1 MNKPWRVH
9 PNLKDRFHPAA
20 PDDLQVIVHDG
31 GPRLSRRTPEAV
43 WVTVTSCDGEVF
55 SGRVL
60 NQPTQLESVRQG
72 DQIRFLA
79 AGGGA
84 LLMVTDKYLAER
96 TGWSIDPCQRC
107 GCGELFDAPSDLI
120 KATFPGTPEGAEMEF
135 FTAFCGLCG
144 GVQGVKAKG
153 FVEETEPSRRSWW
166 RFWKR

>member
-1 MNKPWRVH
+1 MTKPWRER
-9 PNLKDRFHPAA
+9 PKLKDRFHPAA

-31 GPRLSRRTPEAV
+31 GPRFTERRPEAV
-43 WVTVTSCDGEVF
+43 WVTVDSCDGDIF

-60 NQPTQLESVRQG
+60 NQPTQLTLVAQG
-72 DQIRFLA
+72 DRIRFVA

-96 TGWSIDPCQRC
+96 TGWSIDPCPRC

-120 KATFPGTPEGAEMEF
+120 KATFPGASEGAEIEF

-144 GVQGVKAKG
+144 GVQGVKSKNS
-153 FVEETEPSRRSWW
+153 TDDHTPLKSPWW
-166 RFWKR
+166 QFWK